1 MFLPTWLRFERGAAR
16 LNARWG
22 KPAAQVLRWVVP
34 IALLAFLA
42 RGFTQIG
49 WSHVWEARPSAPSFY
64 LALFLP
70 FFIQPV
76 ADLII
81 YRKLLNVGRLL
92 PLSVLLRK
100 RYLNGV
106 MLEYS
111 GEAYFFLWAQ
121 KNLNLR
127 KGLLLHAVKD
137 SNVLSAG
144 AGLVMVWL
152 MLLALVATGDFKL
165 PAFVMGNVWTIGT
178 IGSLPFI
185 LCVALI
191 VGGRRVTAL
200 TRREVAGTF
209 AVHLTRSLVALLLDF
224 AIWWLSGALPSAAVC
239 VAFVGFRLLLT
250 RLPLVP
256 NKDLLF
262 VGLGL
267 EAAGWMDVSA
277 PAVAAVLVITTAFN
291 QLMEFAV
298 VGLPWLVDQFRV
310 SHGADQASS

>member
-1 MFLPTWLRFERGAAR
+1 MLLPIWRKFEHGAAR
-16 LNARWG
+16 LSARWG
-22 KPAAQVLRWVVP
+22 KPAARVLRRVVP
-34 IALLAFLA
+34 LALLVFLA
-42 RGFTQIG
+42 RGLTHIG
-49 WSHVWEARPSAPSFY
+49 WADVWEARPRTLSFY
-64 LALFLP
+64 VALFVP
-70 FFIQPV
+70 FFVQPV

-81 YRKLLNVGRLL
+81 YRRLLNVGRML
-92 PLSVLLRK
+92 PFSVLLRK

-121 KNLNLR
+121 KNLNLK

-144 AGLVMVWL
+144 AGLVMVWVT
-152 MLLALVATGDFKL
+152 LLALVATGSFGL
-165 PAFVMGNVWTIGT
+165 PAFLADNLWTFGA

-191 VGGRRVTAL
+191 VGGRRVTVL
-200 TRREVAGTF
+200 TRSEIASTF
-209 AVHLTRSLVALLLDF
+209 AIHLIRSLVALLLDC
-224 AIWWLSGALPSAAVC
+224 AIWWLSGALPSVAAC
-239 VAFVGFRLLLT
+239 VAFVGFRLLVT

-267 EAAGWMDVSA
+267 EAAGWMDLSA
-277 PAVAAVLVITTAFN
+277 PRVAAVLVITTAFS
-291 QLMEFAV
+291 QLMDLV
-298 VGLPWLVDQFRV
+298 VIGLPWLVEQFRV
-310 SHGADQASS
+310 PHSINQASS